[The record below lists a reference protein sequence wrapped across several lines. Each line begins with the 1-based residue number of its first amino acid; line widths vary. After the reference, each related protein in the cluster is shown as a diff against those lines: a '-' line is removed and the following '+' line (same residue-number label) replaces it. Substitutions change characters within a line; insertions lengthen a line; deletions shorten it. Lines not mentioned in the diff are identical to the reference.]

1 MTGVCSKFLTGT
13 GVGTW
18 NSSPRECQG
27 FGSAGTRAMTIE
39 YTRFTTNTNIE
50 TPNRNAETDTK
61 SLRPCRR
68 GAYVDT
74 RRGIPSRPAA
84 KRGANVRLKNTNVPQ
99 KWSFASI

>member
-1 MTGVCSKFLTGT
+1 MPIPDDGCTC
-13 GVGTW
+13 
-18 NSSPRECQG
+18 
-27 FGSAGTRAMTIE
+27 FGRQAPLLFSVRRYA
-39 YTRFTTNTNIE
+39 NTNIE

-99 KWSFASI
+99 KWTFASISLNESPVIFGSQ